1 MPWARLMR
9 GSRSKLKT
17 VAPLA
22 ARARTASS
30 DCPTLKKLRTATPC
44 GRVATSSAL
53 GAFTRTINPAPASV
67 LAASGATVAPASA
80 KAASL
85 KAASW
90 PAPDWMHTSQPA
102 PTSFLT
108 TSGTRA
114 TRRSPGRVS
123 VGTAN
128 FTAALFSS

>member
-22 ARARTASS
+22 GQGAHGVFRLPDAEETQDARRPAAA
-30 DCPTLKKLRTATPC
+30 P
-44 GRVATSSAL
+44 ATSSAL
-53 GAFTRTINPAPASV
+53 GAFTRTTNPAPASV

-90 PAPDWMHTSQPA
+90 PAPDWMHDLPA
-102 PTSFLT
+102 RADQLLDHVRHEGDAAL
-108 TSGTRA
+108 SGTGLGGDRQFH
-114 TRRSPGRVS
+114 GCS
-123 VGTAN
+123 V
-128 FTAALFSS
+128 